1 MDNKANPLKLLR
13 RQSLNNGNDV
23 IYIKKSIRF
32 RPLSIRS
39 EGCMKFSRVVFEK
52 SRVQI
57 YKKKKPDKEK

>member
-57 YKKKKPDKEK
+57 Y